1 MCTASKQAKTK
12 ANATQDYYALPNDY
26 RKGQVCRKLCLAEVP
41 TSEFWPKTFLVV
53 VVVVV
58 IVVVVVTELINT
70 KLVCVPINIMVTNY
84 VSNLGF
90 LTCFYP
96 GSYRSTT
103 PLSQM
108 FRP

>member
-1 MCTASKQAKTK
+1 M
-12 ANATQDYYALPNDY
+12 
-26 RKGQVCRKLCLAEVP
+26 CRKLCLAEVP

>member
-1 MCTASKQAKTK
+1 M
-12 ANATQDYYALPNDY
+12 
-26 RKGQVCRKLCLAEVP
+26 CRKLCLAEVP

-58 IVVVVVTELINT
+58 IVVVVTELINT

-90 LTCFYP
+90 LTRL
-96 GSYRSTT
+96 SWIVSIDNST
-103 PLSQM
+103 L
-108 FRP
+108 